1 MCALRI
7 GSSALCLLIRSSVR
21 LAFKLVNECRRL
33 TQPLKPL
40 FGSKSIKFSGTIEI
54 LRLALCKWTLEF
66 LAC

>member
-21 LAFKLVNECRRL
+21 LAFKLVNECRSP

-40 FGSKSIKFSGTIEI
+40 FGSKSIKLSVTIEI
-54 LRLALCKWTLEF
+54 LRLALCKCALEF